1 MSEIEIYE
9 ETIRDFNS
17 NKDILKNREWHGI
30 TFLDFYNILLHKKD
44 KKKIRML
51 KNCALLFISL
61 FKNLPPDDYN
71 NIGLDYLV
79 LSKQE
84 QERTKKILNC
94 Y

>member
-9 ETIRDFNS
+9 KTIRDFDS
-17 NKDILKNREWHGI
+17 NKAILKNREWHGI
-30 TFLDFYNILLHKKD
+30 TFLDFYNTLLHKKD

-71 NIGLDYLV
+71 NIGSDYLV
-79 LSKQE
+79 LSREE
-84 QERTKKILNC
+84 QERTKNNLKN